1 MFASLGPTTNPLGM
15 QKNLGQLLPADPHF
29 SELSMEQSKHWAP
42 LEGRAEQHQDFGLG
56 LYLMVVLVFFFLCS
70 CAGLVGCRWDHHSGA
85 WPVMP
90 QAGEQSIVPE
100 RCWHPCGGPRKGAK
114 IFDSVCLT
122 YC

>member
-56 LYLMVVLVFFFLCS
+56 LYLMVVLFFFF
-70 CAGLVGCRWDHHSGA
+70 CAPVLRWWDAGGTITAVPGL
-85 WPVMP
+85 
-90 QAGEQSIVPE
+90 
-100 RCWHPCGGPRKGAK
+100 
-114 IFDSVCLT
+114 
-122 YC
+122 

>member
-56 LYLMVVLVFFFLCS
+56 LYLMVVLFLFFFVLLCW
-70 CAGLVGCRWDHHSGA
+70 VGGMQVGPSQRCLACDAPSRRTEHCPREMLAPMWG
-85 WPVMP
+85 P
-90 QAGEQSIVPE
+90 Q
-100 RCWHPCGGPRKGAK
+100 KGCK
-114 IFDSVCLT
+114 DI
-122 YC
+122 